1 MAYRGFLKLRRR
13 RLRVNFYRH
22 RVFVILAR
30 RLHLGFNQ
38 ALIHLIAVRG
48 ELGSD
53 VRRRKRVLPHEKR
66 IHLTH
71 CPGLRGRGQS
81 FGDLIEIPVEIFL
94 VLIRQTSALLIRCQ
108 RRFAL
113 PLQISVLKL
122 KRFLLHLNVD
132 VIRPGIIRLILVLQR
147 RFRHTLSRRGNQGVC
162 LGDKSAVIPILGG
175 RGTSANH
182 RALFQIVSWNY
193 SHTALLTS
201 RLGRTR
207 YSPPE
212 NRNLIA

>member
-1 MAYRGFLKLRRR
+1 M
-13 RLRVNFYRH
+13 
-22 RVFVILAR
+22 
-30 RLHLGFNQ
+30 
-38 ALIHLIAVRG
+38 
-48 ELGSD
+48 
-53 VRRRKRVLPHEKR
+53 RRRKRVLLHEKR

-71 CPGLRGRGQS
+71 CPGLRARGQS
-81 FGDLIEIPVEIFL
+81 FGELIEIPVEIFL
-94 VLIRQTSALLIRCQ
+94 VLIRQASALLIRCQ

-147 RFRHTLSRRGNQGVC
+147 RFRHTRGGCGNQGVC

-182 RALFQIVSWNY
+182 RALFQIISRNY
-193 SHTALLTS
+193 SHTTLLAS
-201 RLGRTR
+201 RLSRTR